1 MEEILAKAKKVAEQA
16 EIFQVASRRTPV
28 KFEANQLKQILT
40 KESATTALRLIKDG
54 RIGFAQVA
62 GPVDPEMLVT
72 MALETC
78 KFGAVAKFD
87 FPSSQVYPKVE
98 IYDPQVEQ
106 VAIDAMVQLG
116 EQLIA
121 AVRGH
126 TPEILCEAS
135 VGKGTASVRI
145 INSRGGEA
153 GYNKSFFSMGIEGI
167 LVQDSDMLF
176 VGDSQSSCH
185 PLLDGK
191 DLADEVIM
199 QLELAKKKVSLA
211 TQPMPVIFKPSGVAS
226 ALISPLMMAF
236 NGKIVFMGASP
247 LKDKLGMPVFDQRLS
262 LWDDATVPY
271 QVASYPCD
279 DEGVPGQRTP
289 LIDNGVVSQFLYDL
303 QTAGL
308 ANTRSTGNGSRS
320 GGLPA
325 PSVNSLIIKEGE
337 TSFYDMVVDI
347 KLGLIVE
354 QLIGAA
360 QGNVLNGD
368 FSGNVLLGY
377 KIENG
382 EIVGRVKDTM
392 VSGNVYQ
399 VLQQVETIGSD
410 VRLVEGFLQTPSIY
424 CANLSVATKE

>member
-1 MEEILAKAKKVAEQA
+1 MEQILARAKKVAEQA
-16 EIFQVASRRTPV
+16 EVFQVTSRRTPV

-40 KESATTALRLIKDG
+40 KESTTTALRLIKDG
-54 RIGFAQVA
+54 RVGFAQVA
-62 GPVDPEMLVT
+62 GPVDPEALVT

-78 KFGAVAKFD
+78 RFGAVAKFD
-87 FPSSQVYPKVE
+87 FPAAQSYPEVA

-106 VAIDAMVQLG
+106 VPIDAMVQLG

-121 AVRGH
+121 TVRDH
-126 TPEILCEAS
+126 SPEILCEAS
-135 VGKGTASVRI
+135 VGKGVASVRI

-153 GYNKSFFSMGIEGI
+153 GYEKSFFSMGIEGI

-176 VGDSQSSCH
+176 VGNSQSSCH
-185 PLLDGK
+185 PLLDSK
-191 DLADEVIM
+191 ELADEVTL
-199 QLELAKKKVSLA
+199 QLELAKKKVRLA

-247 LKDKLGMPVFDQRLS
+247 LKDKLGTLVFDNRLS
-262 LWDDATVPY
+262 LYDDATLPY
-271 QVASYPCD
+271 QVASCPCD

-289 LIDNGVVSQFLYDL
+289 LIEQGVVSQFLYDL

-308 ANTRSTGNGSRS
+308 ANARSTGNGSRN
-320 GGLPA
+320 GGLPS
-325 PSVNSLIIKEGE
+325 PSTNSLIIKEDD
-337 TSFYDMVVDI
+337 TSFSDMVADI
-347 KLGLIVE
+347 KLGLVVE
-354 QLIGAA
+354 QLIGAT

-399 VLQQVETIGSD
+399 VLKQVETIGSD
-410 VRLVEGFLQTPSIY
+410 VRWVEGFLKTPSIY
-424 CANLSVATKE
+424 CANLAVATKE

>member
-1 MEEILAKAKKVAEQA
+1 MEQILAKAQKVAEQA
-16 EIFQVASRRTPV
+16 EVFQVTSRRTPV

-40 KESATTALRLIKDG
+40 KESTTTALRLIKDG

-62 GPVDPEMLVT
+62 GPVDPEALVN

-78 KFGAVAKFD
+78 RFGAVAKFD
-87 FPSSQVYPKVE
+87 LPTAQSYPKVE

-121 AVRGH
+121 TVREH

-135 VGKGTASVRI
+135 VGKGVVSVRI
-145 INSRGGEA
+145 INSRGGAASYE
-153 GYNKSFFSMGIEGI
+153 KSFFSMGIEGM

-185 PLLDGK
+185 PLLDSK
-191 DLADEVIM
+191 ELTDEVTL

-236 NGKIVFMGASP
+236 NGKRVFMGASP
-247 LKDKLGMPVFDQRLS
+247 LKNKLGMQAFDNRLS

-271 QVASYPCD
+271 QVASCPCD

-289 LIDNGVVSQFLYDL
+289 LIEHGVVSQFLYDL

-308 ANTRSTGNGSRS
+308 ASARSTGNGSRS
-320 GGLPA
+320 GGLPS
-325 PSVNSLIIKEGE
+325 PSTNSLIIAEGE
-337 TSFYDMVVDI
+337 TSFYDMVADI
-347 KLGLIVE
+347 KLGLVVE

-382 EIVGRVKDTM
+382 EMVGRVKDTM

-399 VLQQVETIGSD
+399 VLKQVETIGSD
-410 VRLVEGFLQTPSIY
+410 VRWVEGFLKTPSVY
-424 CANLSVATKE
+424 CANLAVATKE

>member
-1 MEEILAKAKKVAEQA
+1 MQDILAKAKKVAEQA
-16 EIFQVASRRTPV
+16 EVFQVVSRRTPV
-28 KFEANQLKQILT
+28 KFEANLLKQVLT
-40 KESATTALRLIKDG
+40 KESTVTALRLIKDG
-54 RIGFAQVA
+54 RTGFAQVA
-62 GPVDPEMLVT
+62 GAVDPETLVA

-78 KFGAVAKFD
+78 KFGAVAKFE
-87 FPSSQVYPKVE
+87 FPGSLTYPTVDV
-98 IYDPQVEQ
+98 YDPQTDKVSIE
-106 VAIDAMVQLG
+106 DMVQLG

-121 AVRGH
+121 AIRQH

-135 VGKGTASVRI
+135 VGKGLASVHI
-145 INSRGGEA
+145 MNSRGGEA
-153 GYNKSFFSMGIEGI
+153 RYQKSSFSMGIEGI

-185 PLLDGK
+185 PLLDTK
-191 DLADEVIM
+191 DLTEEVTM

-211 TQPMPVIFKPSGVAS
+211 TQPMPVIFKPNGVAS

-247 LKDKLGMPVFDQRLS
+247 LKDKLGMQIFDTSLS
-262 LWDDATVPY
+262 LWDDATIPY
-271 QVASYPCD
+271 QVASCPCD

-289 LIDNGVVSQFLYDL
+289 LIEHGVVSQFLYDL

-308 ANTRSTGNGSRS
+308 ANARSTGNGSRG

-325 PSVNSLIIKEGE
+325 PSVNSLMIPEGK
-337 TSFYDMVVDI
+337 TSFHDMVADI
-347 KLGLIVE
+347 KLGLLVE
-354 QLIGAA
+354 QLIGAS

-377 KIENG
+377 KIEKG

-399 VLQQVETIGSD
+399 MLKHVEAIGSD
-410 VRLVEGFLQTPSIY
+410 SRWVEGFLRTPSIF
-424 CANLSVATKE
+424 CPNVSVATKE

>member
-1 MEEILAKAKKVAEQA
+1 MEQILAKAQKVAEQA
-16 EIFQVASRRTPV
+16 EVFQVTSRRTPV

-40 KESATTALRLIKDG
+40 KESTTTALRLIKDG

-62 GPVDPEMLVT
+62 GPVDPEALVN

-78 KFGAVAKFD
+78 RFGAVAKFD
-87 FPSSQVYPKVE
+87 LPTAQSYPKVE

-121 AVRGH
+121 TVREH

-135 VGKGTASVRI
+135 VGKGVVSVRI
-145 INSRGGEA
+145 INSRGGAASYE
-153 GYNKSFFSMGIEGI
+153 KSFFSMGIEGM

-185 PLLDGK
+185 PLLDSK
-191 DLADEVIM
+191 ELTDEVTL

-247 LKDKLGMPVFDQRLS
+247 LKNKLGMQAFDNRLS

-271 QVASYPCD
+271 QVASCPCD

-289 LIDNGVVSQFLYDL
+289 LIEHGVVSQFLYDL

-308 ANTRSTGNGSRS
+308 ASARSTGNGSRS
-320 GGLPA
+320 GGLPS
-325 PSVNSLIIKEGE
+325 PSTNSLIIAEGE
-337 TSFYDMVVDI
+337 TSFYDMVADI
-347 KLGLIVE
+347 KLGLVVE

-382 EIVGRVKDTM
+382 EMVGRVKDTM

-399 VLQQVETIGSD
+399 MLKQVETIGSD
-410 VRLVEGFLQTPSIY
+410 VRWVEGFLKTPSFY
-424 CANLSVATKE
+424 CANLAVATKE